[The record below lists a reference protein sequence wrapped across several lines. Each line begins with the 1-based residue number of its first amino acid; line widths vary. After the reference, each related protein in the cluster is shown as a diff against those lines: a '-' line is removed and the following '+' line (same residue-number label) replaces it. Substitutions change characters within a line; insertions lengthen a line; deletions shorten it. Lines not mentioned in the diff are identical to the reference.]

1 MPDQSERETA
11 DPNCPYCK
19 GLGYVRVDVPVGHPD
34 FGSLAL
40 CQCRAEALERERLR
54 RLENVSGLGPALRR
68 KTFEGFVVV
77 HRGSRNG
84 KRPISN
90 RRALQEARVY
100 AEDPCGWLV
109 IAGGNGAGKT
119 HLAAAIANY
128 RLGQRKPALFVV
140 APDLLDHLRASYAPD
155 SSVSYDERFQQ
166 ICETPLLILDDL
178 GAQQCTEWAWEKL
191 YQILTRRRN
200 QELPLVVT
208 TNLDVSDSRALNRRV
223 SSRLSER
230 GWVTRV
236 LITAPDWR
244 RRPLKRIV
252 EGG

>member
-1 MPDQSERETA
+1 MPGEAERA
-11 DPNCPYCK
+11 MVDPDCPCCK

-40 CQCRAEALERERLR
+40 CQCRAEALERDRLK
-54 RLENVSGLGPALRR
+54 RLENVSGLGPALRC
-68 KTFEGFVVV
+68 KTFDGFAIV
-77 HRGSRNG
+77 HRGSGNG
-84 KRPISN
+84 ERPISN
-90 RRALQEARVY
+90 RRALQAARTY
-100 AEDPCGWLV
+100 AEDPRGWLV

-128 RLGQRKPALFVV
+128 RLKQGKPALFVV
-140 APDLLDHLRASYAPD
+140 APDLLDHLRASYAPE
-155 SSVSYDERFQQ
+155 SPVSYDERFHQ
-166 ICETPLLILDDL
+166 ICATPLLILDDL

-244 RRPLKRIV
+244 RMPLRSAA
-252 EGG
+252 ESG